1 MGLCEAFTKVAI
13 ETTLTGDLVFATDWA
28 RVVVL
33 RPEGRN
39 LRFVTF
45 INDASHLKNLDYNM
59 PERRDLDLFLDV
71 QGLRAWM
78 VSLDRH
84 IENIG
89 RRKKKMQKTLSGT
102 FSPWQTTS
110 ESMRSFQFRT
120 PKLGR
125 EEQ

>member
-1 MGLCEAFTKVAI
+1 
-13 ETTLTGDLVFATDWA
+13 
-28 RVVVL
+28 
-33 RPEGRN
+33 
-39 LRFVTF
+39 
-45 INDASHLKNLDYNM
+45 
-59 PERRDLDLFLDV
+59 
-71 QGLRAWM
+71 M

-89 RRKKKMQKTLSGT
+89 RKKMQKTLSGT
-102 FSPWQTTS
+102 LSPWQTTS